1 MIAVGTY
8 TLDSYQEA
16 AVEKLR
22 EVFAAGKQRPLL
34 VAPTGTGKTI
44 IALGIES
51 LCLEQGTRVG
61 FITSGRQLIFQKARK
76 AAEAGLEYSVLL
88 SNSEYTFDPDAQ
100 LLIVSKDTLKARWG
114 KISWR
119 EPDLWIVD
127 ECDVAISKQWLEI
140 LSRGN
145 ARVIGLTATPITGHG
160 HSLPFYD
167 SLVTVA
173 DYSQLIDSGRLV
185 DVPVGKVFAPN
196 RPDLTGG
203 TMSAGDWSK
212 PFLSKRMNR
221 PKLTGDIVEH
231 WRRHAEERPTVV
243 FCVDKAHTAAVCD
256 HFNGLGIAAS
266 YIVDDTEQ
274 IERDRIF
281 EATERGDNNVI
292 VNCATLTRGWDLP
305 AISCGVLARPTKSR
319 RLYLQMVGRILR
331 SHPSKSE
338 ALLIDHAGAV
348 YEHGWPT
355 EDRAWSLDQNA
366 DVCASQDDCRSKN
379 HEAAPERH
387 CPSCKALLPGKYRKC
402 PVCGHT
408 KLQRGQM
415 AETEDG
421 RLVAVTAKKKSSTG
435 KKSEPQK
442 LQNAWMGLLFAFG
455 RTGRRYSNASS
466 AFRQRYGKWP
476 EQAGVGPVCRVVGE
490 RELRIDELFPF
501 VRKKNRKPR

>member
-1 MIAVGTY
+1 
-8 TLDSYQEA
+8 
-16 AVEKLR
+16 
-22 EVFAAGKQRPLL
+22 
-34 VAPTGTGKTI
+34 
-44 IALGIES
+44 
-51 LCLEQGTRVG
+51 
-61 FITSGRQLIFQKARK
+61 
-76 AAEAGLEYSVLL
+76 
-88 SNSEYTFDPDAQ
+88 
-100 LLIVSKDTLKARWG
+100 
-114 KISWR
+114 
-119 EPDLWIVD
+119 
-127 ECDVAISKQWLEI
+127 
-140 LSRGN
+140 
-145 ARVIGLTATPITGHG
+145 
-160 HSLPFYD
+160 
-167 SLVTVA
+167 
-173 DYSQLIDSGRLV
+173 
-185 DVPVGKVFAPN
+185 
-196 RPDLTGG
+196 
-203 TMSAGDWSK
+203 
-212 PFLSKRMNR
+212 
-221 PKLTGDIVEH
+221 
-231 WRRHAEERPTVV
+231 
-243 FCVDKAHTAAVCD
+243 
-256 HFNGLGIAAS
+256 
-266 YIVDDTEQ
+266 
-274 IERDRIF
+274 
-281 EATERGDNNVI
+281 
-292 VNCATLTRGWDLP
+292 
-305 AISCGVLARPTKSR
+305 
-319 RLYLQMVGRILR
+319 R

-501 VRKKNRKPR
+501 VRKKNRKP